1 MASRAKRDIS
11 LTDRETGEVIARY
24 VGTEASAKRMV
35 KQYAVFGY
43 YLDVEMN

>member
-11 LTDRETGEVIARY
+11 LRDRETGEVVARY

-35 KQYAVFGY
+35 KQYEIFGY
-43 YLDVEMN
+43 YLDMELN